1 MASSILWFQPDAT
14 KAVRRPSPA
23 IQKNGKAVS
32 TGSLRGFGDG
42 EAITGMTNPAVKS
55 P

>member
-1 MASSILWFQPDAT
+1 MTVLLISRVGL
-14 KAVRRPSPA
+14 PA